1 MTTFGKTRYVIG
13 LLGRC
18 VTLDRTYKAITS
30 IRKMLRLLSS
40 KSSRT
45 VFKYYNLFRSFTA
58 IGYTLKTASASS
70 VVIKRN
76 LKYYLVCDLEATCV
90 SHPQQDWEPEII
102 EIGAILLDQ
111 NLKKISEFQK
121 FVCPDVNKIL
131 TPFCL
136 GLTKIRQRDVDQ
148 ADPFPNVY
156 GEMLKWMTENGLQFK
171 PTEQNF
177 TFVTDGIFDC
187 NKFIRNQCNLSM
199 IEYPKWAIEFSNIKK
214 HFRDIVPHK
223 QRKNLRSTNL
233 TGMLKVLKIPMDGQL
248 HRAMDDAK
256 MVVKIMEGLRKRRP
270 NYKFTANET
279 IHKD

>member
-111 NLKKISEFQK
+111 NLKK
-121 FVCPDVNKIL
+121 
-131 TPFCL
+131 
-136 GLTKIRQRDVDQ
+136 RDVDQ